1 MAYNWQNMLSG
12 IGLYLF
18 AVGMIYGRREYYPTK
33 VEKTDTIQRI
43 VKADKRDKD
52 KKVFAF
58 GDNEWSTALSQVSA

>member
-1 MAYNWQNMLSG
+1 MLSG

-33 VEKTDTIQRI
+33 AEKRI

-58 GDNEWSTALSQVSA
+58 GDNEWSNANFSAFF